1 MGHRKAVLRSL
12 QQYNLISG
20 KNKNANKQPNLYLK
34 HLGKEEQTKPKISRR
49 KEIKKIRAEINNT
62 ETNKKI
68 IEKINES
75 KSWFFKK
82 IHKIDN
88 PLARLIRKKRGRV
101 QINKIRDEKGEV
113 TTDTAGVPIMAQ
125 LK

>member
-62 ETNKKI
+62 ETNKKM

-101 QINKIRDEKGEV
+101 QVNKIRDEKGEV

>member
-49 KEIKKIRAEINNT
+49 KEIKKIKKEKNN
-62 ETNKKI
+62 K
-68 IEKINES
+68 EKE
-75 KSWFFKK
+75 
-82 IHKIDN
+82 
-88 PLARLIRKKRGRV
+88 KKRD
-101 QINKIRDEKGEV
+101 KK
-113 TTDTAGVPIMAQ
+113 
-125 LK
+125 KKKK